1 MEEQEMQQSRKK
13 HNPACKA
20 KVALEALKGEETTA
34 EIAHRFEVHLSQVRT
49 WKRAIAEGAAG
60 IFGGDLEREKEADQV
75 LISQLYQ
82 HIGQLKVER
91 DFLVEVGGVSLPCPL
106 PSPASATG

>member
-1 MEEQEMQQSRKK
+1 MKQGRKK
-13 HNPACKA
+13 HNPSFKA

-34 EIAHRFEVHLSQVRT
+34 EIASRFEVHPSQVRT
-49 WKRAIAEGAAG
+49 WKRALLEGAAG
-60 IFGGDLEREKEADQV
+60 IFGGDSDREKEAEQA

-91 DFLVEVGGVSLPCPL
+91 DFLKDKLGR
-106 PSPASATG
+106 